1 MNNEFDKQETVP
13 EEAPF
18 CQSCGMPM
26 TREDQ
31 FGTEAD
37 GSRSGDYCVYCYRDG
52 AFTDDRTMEEM
63 IDFCLDY
70 EKDSGL
76 YSDRESARRAM
87 LAWFPTLKRW
97 NRG

>member
-1 MNNEFDKQETVP
+1 M
-13 EEAPF
+13 
-18 CQSCGMPM
+18 
-26 TREDQ
+26 
-31 FGTEAD
+31 
-37 GSRSGDYCVYCYRDG
+37 SRLRDG

-76 YSDRESARRAM
+76 YDDRESARRAM

-97 NRG
+97 NRA